1 MMNRFQKIILI
12 LLALT
17 LPSLAFCQ
25 VYINEVL
32 ASNKKTNED
41 ALFLKSSDW
50 IELYN
55 ASAEA
60 IDLSNYF
67 LTNDIQ
73 SPQMWKF
80 PPKTLIKG
88 HSFLLIWADAKKVRL
103 HTNFKL
109 KAEQS
114 FLALYHQEQLIDSV
128 SLFNQ
133 KEDVS
138 LGRLLLDQTSDKIT
152 KKLKKW
158 HRLDRPSPYFNNSLV
173 QPLKNSKSHL
183 KTKLPKHKMIGK
195 ALFEKEQVHQVR
207 IQFQYPQAYDSL
219 NFYKEKSNQN
229 LYLQANVVVDGKT
242 YYASGIR
249 IKGES
254 SYEFYPGQKKSFKLK
269 FNQFIKDQKI
279 DGLSCI
285 NLNNGF
291 KDPSMMRE
299 KILFDAMRAE
309 GLPAPRVTYA
319 NVFVNDEA
327 YGLYFLVEDI
337 NKPFF
342 NFNFG
347 NKDGHLYKGEPKADY
362 VKLGDSVENYRGSYL
377 SSIGESEQVLD
388 QDLVDL
394 IQAINCETCSPKA
407 LKAGLDAHL
416 NTEACLK
423 IFAMTSFFCNI
434 DAYNLIFSHN
444 HYLYGNR
451 EHQKFE
457 WIPYDGNYA
466 FCAWSPTFTYKAA
479 SELDIYYIRDSIN
492 QPLMTAF
499 FKNPEYKEFYTSF
512 MKTLVN
518 KRLND
523 FYIEK
528 EVDRLA
534 VLIRKYIYEDP
545 KKMYTNA
552 QFEQNLNET
561 IGDPLDPGAFVP
573 GIKSFYKDR
582 RLSILKQ
589 LDKK

>member
-1 MMNRFQKIILI
+1 MMNHTQKIILI
-12 LLALT
+12 LLGLT
-17 LPSLAFCQ
+17 FHSLAFSQ

-32 ASNKKTNED
+32 ASNDKTNED
-41 ALFLKSSDW
+41 DLFLKSSDW

-55 ASAEA
+55 ASAED

-73 SPQMWKF
+73 SPQMWRF
-80 PPKTLIKG
+80 PKKTIIKS
-88 HSFLLIWADAKKVRL
+88 HSFIMVWADGKEVRL

-114 FLALYHQEQLIDSV
+114 FLALYHQEQLIDSI

-133 KEDVS
+133 QKDVS
-138 LGRLLLDQTSDKIT
+138 LGRLLLDQTSEKIT

-158 HRLDRPSPYFNNSLV
+158 HRLDLPSPSSNNIYTQHSE
-173 QPLKNSKSHL
+173 KSKTYS
-183 KTKLPKHKMIGK
+183 KTKLPKHKTIGK
-195 ALFEKEQVHQVR
+195 DLFEKEQVHEIR
-207 IQFQYPQAYDSL
+207 IQFQYPHAYDSL
-219 NFYKEKSNQN
+219 NFYKEHREEN
-229 LYLQANVVVDGKT
+229 LYLQANVVVDGET

-269 FNQFIKDQKI
+269 FNKFIKDQNL

-299 KILFDAMRAE
+299 KIIFDAMRAE
-309 GLPAPRVTYA
+309 GLPAPRVSYA
-319 NVFVNDEA
+319 NVFINDEPF
-327 YGLYFLVEDI
+327 GLYFLVEDV

-342 NFNFG
+342 KFNFG
-347 NKDGHLYKGEPKADY
+347 NKDGHLYKGEPRAYY
-362 VKLGDSVENYRGSYL
+362 VNLGDSIEAYIGSYL
-377 SSIGESEQVLD
+377 SSIGEVEHVLE
-388 QDLVDL
+388 QDLLDL
-394 IQAINCETCSPKA
+394 IQAINCETCSDKA
-407 LKAGLDAHL
+407 LKERLDAQL

-423 IFAMTSFFCNI
+423 IFAITSFFCNI
-434 DAYNLIFSHN
+434 DAYNLVFSHN
-444 HYLYGNR
+444 HYLYRNKTN
-451 EHQKFE
+451 QKFE

-466 FCAWSPTFTYKAA
+466 FCAWSPTFSYKAA
-479 SELDIYYIRDSIN
+479 SELDIYYIQDSIKR
-492 QPLMTAF
+492 PLMAAF
-499 FKNPEYKEFYTSF
+499 LNNPEYKAFYTKY
-512 MKTLVN
+512 MEALVN
-518 KRLND
+518 KKLND

-528 EVDRLA
+528 EVDRLS

-552 QFEQNLNET
+552 QFEQNLKET

-582 RLSILKQ
+582 RKSILQQ
-589 LDKK
+589 LDQK